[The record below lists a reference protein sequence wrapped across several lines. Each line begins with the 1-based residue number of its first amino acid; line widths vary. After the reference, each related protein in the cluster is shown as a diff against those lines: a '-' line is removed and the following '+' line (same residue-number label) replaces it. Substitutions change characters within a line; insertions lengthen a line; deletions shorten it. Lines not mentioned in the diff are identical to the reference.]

1 MVIKEIFGA
10 YKKNA
15 IYTPKSALVNGV
27 KTNSTPINL
36 IIYLQPFDGV
46 LEYENTGSGQTFLG
60 IVEDTSEI
68 KRDGTFTIDSINY
81 SIIELEK
88 FPKTDVLEG
97 HYQII
102 LEKYE

>member
-1 MVIKEIFGA
+1 MIIEEIFGA

-15 IYTPKSALVNGV
+15 IYTPKSSLVNGV
-27 KTNSTPINL
+27 KTNSTPVNL
-36 IIYLQPFDGV
+36 IIYLQPSDGV
-46 LEYENTGSGQTFLG
+46 LEYENTSGGQTFFG
-60 IVEDTSEI
+60 VVEDTNEI
-68 KRDGTFTIDSINY
+68 KRDGIFTVDSINY

-88 FPKTDVLEG
+88 FPKTDILEG